1 MEFFRGNQLLA
12 LAAIIALLLLGF
24 NRRRG
29 ARYAVLITLA
39 ILIVCG
45 CSCCHH

>member
-1 MEFFRGNQLLA
+1 MFNYGNSWLI
-12 LAAIIALLLLGF
+12 LAAIIGLLLLAF

-45 CSCCHH
+45 CSCNH

>member
-1 MEFFRGNQLLA
+1 MEGFRGNQLLA
-12 LAAIIALLLLGF
+12 LAAVIAVLLLAF
-24 NRRRG
+24 NKRKG

-39 ILIVCG
+39 VLIVCG